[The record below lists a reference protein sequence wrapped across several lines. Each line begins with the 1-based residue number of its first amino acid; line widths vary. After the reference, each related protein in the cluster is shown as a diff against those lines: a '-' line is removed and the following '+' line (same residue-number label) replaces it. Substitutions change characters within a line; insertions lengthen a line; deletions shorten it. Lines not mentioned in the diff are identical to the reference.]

1 MKVMDVTELKNEGL
15 KRRLKVV
22 VPAADLETRL
32 SARLADMAK
41 NARIPGFR
49 PGKVPVAHL
58 RKLYGQQ
65 VMAEVL
71 DEAVKDGINK
81 ALMERDERPAYQP
94 EIDLEGDQEA
104 VNDIINGKA
113 DLAFTMDYEI
123 TPGVE
128 VKDIGGIELT
138 RFKVA
143 VPDEDIDEA
152 VRSISGQFKDYE
164 DKPEGA
170 TAEKGDRVV
179 ISFVGRVD
187 GEEFEGGS
195 AEDVPLEIG
204 SGQFIPGFED
214 QLIGARAGEERIVKV
229 TFPKEYGVES
239 LAGKDAEFT
248 VQVKS
253 VETGIEPE
261 INDAFAEK
269 IGMKDL
275 AELRDRVRNQA
286 QAEMDGLSAQQLKR
300 DVLDALDAQYDFE
313 LPERLVDSEFEQ
325 IWHTLEHQMKDEGRT
340 FEDEGTTEEEARQ
353 EYRDI
358 AARRVRLG
366 LVLGT
371 IGEQAGITVSDEE
384 MQQALIDKA
393 RQFPG
398 QEKEVIDYYRK
409 NPEALIEL
417 RGPLFEGKVIEHIVE
432 KAKVTEKQ
440 VSRAEIEKMLEEE
453 DEGTKK
459 PKAKK
464 AARKPAKKSAKK
476 PAKKTARKPAKGK
489 TAARTAG
496 GGKKPGASGKS
507 GKKD

>member
-1 MKVMDVTELKNEGL
+1 MDITEVKNEGL
-15 KRRLKVV
+15 KRQLKVV
-22 VPAADLETRL
+22 VPAADLESRL
-32 SARLADMAK
+32 STRLADMAK

-71 DEAVKDGINK
+71 EEAVKDGVNK
-81 ALMERDERPAYQP
+81 ALMERGERPAYQP

-113 DLAFTMDYEI
+113 DLAFTMTYEI
-123 TPGVE
+123 TPKVE
-128 VKDIGGIELT
+128 VKDISGIELT
-138 RFKVA
+138 RFKVK

-152 VRSISGQFKDYE
+152 VKSISDQFKDYE

-170 TAEKGDRVV
+170 PAEKGDRVV

-187 GEEFEGGS
+187 GEKFEGGS

-214 QLIGARAGEERIVKV
+214 QLIGAKAGEERIVKV
-229 TFPKEYGVES
+229 TFPAEYGVEA

-269 IGMKDL
+269 IGLKDL
-275 AELRDRVRNQA
+275 AELRDRVRAQA
-286 QAEMDGLSAQQLKR
+286 QAEMDNLSALQLKR

-340 FEDEGTTEEEARQ
+340 FVDEGTTEEEARK

-417 RGPLFEGKVIEHIVE
+417 RGPLFEGKVIEHIVG
-432 KAKVTEKQ
+432 KAKVAEKEI
-440 VSRAEIEKMLEEE
+440 SREEIEKMLEEE
-453 DEGTKK
+453 DETPKK
-459 PKAKK
+459 TRAKKKTAAKKDKAKK
-464 AARKPAKKSAKK
+464 EAA
-476 PAKKTARKPAKGK
+476 GK
-489 TAARTAG
+489 DA
-496 GGKKPGASGKS
+496 
-507 GKKD
+507 

>member
-1 MKVMDVTELKNEGL
+1 MDATEVKNEGL
-15 KRRLKVV
+15 ERKIKVT
-22 VPAADLETRL
+22 VPAADLEEKLT
-32 SARLADMAK
+32 ARLADMAK

-65 VMAEVL
+65 AMAEIL
-71 DEAVKDGINK
+71 DEAVKESMNRV
-81 ALMERDERPAYQP
+81 LMERDERPAYQP

-104 VNDIINGKA
+104 VNEVISGKA
-113 DLAFTMDYEI
+113 DLVFTMAYEV
-123 TPGVE
+123 TPKVE
-128 VKDIGGIELT
+128 VKDLSSIELT

-152 VRSISGQFKDYE
+152 VKSIAVQFKDYE

-170 TAEKGDRVV
+170 KAEKGDRVV
-179 ISFVGRVD
+179 ISFVGRID

-195 AEDVPLEIG
+195 AEDTPLELG

-229 TFPKEYGVES
+229 TFPEEYGVEA

-248 VQVKS
+248 VTVKS
-253 VETGIEPE
+253 VESGVEPE
-261 INDAFAEK
+261 INDAFAQK
-269 IGMKDL
+269 LGMKDL
-275 AELRDRVRNQA
+275 EELRGKVREQA
-286 QAEMDGLSAQQLKR
+286 QAEMDNLSALQLKR

-313 LPERLVDSEFEQ
+313 LPQKLVDSEFEQ

-340 FEDEGTTEEEARQ
+340 FEDEGTTEEEARA

-371 IGEQAGITVSDEE
+371 IGEQAGVKVTDEE
-384 MQQALIDKA
+384 MQQALIEKA

-398 QEKEVIDYYRK
+398 QEKEVIDFYRK
-409 NPEALIEL
+409 NPEAMIEL
-417 RGPLFEGKVIEHIVE
+417 RGPIFEAKTIDYITGQ
-432 KAKVTEKQ
+432 AKVTEKE
-440 VSRAEIEKMLEEE
+440 VTREEIEQMLEE
-453 DEGTKK
+453 DEAEKTEKK
-459 PKAKK
+459 TAKKKAPAKKK
-464 AARKPAKKSAKK
+464 AAPKKKAAAKK
-476 PAKKTARKPAKGK
+476 
-489 TAARTAG
+489 
-496 GGKKPGASGKS
+496 
-507 GKKD
+507 KD

>member
-1 MKVMDVTELKNEGL
+1 MDVTELKNEGL
-15 KRRLKVV
+15 KRQLKVV
-22 VPAADLETRL
+22 VPAADLEARL
-32 SARLADMAK
+32 SARLKEMAK

-58 RKLYGQQ
+58 RRLYGQQ

-71 DEAVKDGINK
+71 EEAVKDGVNK

-104 VNDIINGKA
+104 VNDIIKGKA
-113 DLAFTMDYEI
+113 DLAFTMTYEI
-123 TPGVE
+123 TPKVE
-128 VKDIGGIELT
+128 VKDFSDIELT
-138 RFKVA
+138 RFKVT

-152 VRSISGQFKDYE
+152 VKSISDQFKDYE

-170 TAEKGDRVV
+170 PAEKGDRVV

-214 QLIGARAGEERIVKV
+214 QLIGAKAGEERIVKV
-229 TFPKEYGVES
+229 TFPEEYGVEA

-261 INDAFAEK
+261 INDAFAER
-269 IGMKDL
+269 IGLKNL
-275 AELRDRVRNQA
+275 AELRDRVRAQA
-286 QAEMDGLSAQQLKR
+286 QAEMDALSALQLKR

-340 FEDEGTTEEEARQ
+340 FEDEGTTEEEARK

-409 NPEALIEL
+409 NPDALIEL
-417 RGPLFEGKVIEHIVE
+417 RGPLFEGKVIEHIIG
-432 KAKVTEKQ
+432 KAKVTEKEI
-440 VSRAEIEKMLEEE
+440 SREEIEKMLEEE
-453 DEGTKK
+453 DDAPKK

-464 AARKPAKKSAKK
+464 KTGAKKDKTKK
-476 PAKKTARKPAKGK
+476 EAAGK
-489 TAARTAG
+489 DA
-496 GGKKPGASGKS
+496 
-507 GKKD
+507 